1 MSVHRDNLT
10 EEMLELYA
18 ADSSILFKQLKVN
31 FIGETGDDFGGL
43 TKDLFTSLWVDIIRQ
58 FFIGETAVV
67 PFIPVHEHM
76 RKRRHFEAIGRILA
90 HTVALLQYVPARLS
104 RCTLLCLSLDAS
116 HVTNELLLS
125 DMRYY

>member
-1 MSVHRDNLT
+1 MPFQVSCHSSIQSFEIYGKKLSVHRDDVT

-43 TKDLFTSLWVDIIRQ
+43 TKHVFTSLWVDIIWQ

-67 PFIPVHEHM
+67 PFIPVHKHM
-76 RKRRHFEAIGRILA
+76 QKRRHFEAIGRILA

-104 RCTLLCLSLDAS
+104 
-116 HVTNELLLS
+116 
-125 DMRYY
+125 